1 MADNNTQHNCPLC
14 GRPMNEGEKFCSN
27 CKEIADTAYPKELL
41 SDANLTEDH
50 IKEHITKEEQIKE
63 NNLSKE
69 KEENMEDAEEQV
81 NSEADKK
88 PAKSNKKSLIFL
100 FVGIIVLIIVG
111 GVSSYLRIQN
121 RNTEETEINYWQQCL
136 EENTPLSFS
145 KYLAQYP
152 EGKYSEQA
160 YANIFALK
168 EEERKKWNELRKA
181 KNTEALIS
189 FLKDHPNTPYEREIR
204 NSIDSLTWLRATETD
219 TKEAYLAYIENAR
232 LGHYSGEHINF
243 AQEKYDYLNQL
254 KPVEGEELKEVKLVL
269 TNFFKAL
276 STTNTK
282 DIQSLSD
289 TVLTQFYESKHIDSK
304 AIGDSIKASF
314 KKNKIRSVSYTLL
327 IDSLNII
334 KDNKEI
340 YFIKAPVE
348 TTTTFTNRKQK
359 KESEKYNLTIQL
371 TKEKRIQSVEQESK
385 NNK

>member
-1 MADNNTQHNCPLC
+1 MADDNTQHNCPLC

-27 CKEIADTAYPKELL
+27 CKEIADTAYPEELL
-41 SDANLTEDH
+41 SDANLTEDQ
-50 IKEHITKEEQIKE
+50 IKEHITEEEQIEE

-69 KEENMEDAEEQV
+69 EEKNKENDEAQV
-81 NSEADKK
+81 NAEADKK
-88 PAKSNKKSLIFL
+88 PAKSNKGTLIFL
-100 FVGIIVLIIVG
+100 FVGIIVLVIVG
-111 GVSSYLRIQN
+111 GVSSYLRVQN

-232 LGHYSGEHINF
+232 LGHYSGEHINI
-243 AQEKYDYLNQL
+243 AQEKYAYLDQL
-254 KPVEGEELKEVKLVL
+254 KPIEGEELKEVKLVL

-289 TVLTQFYESKHIDSK
+289 TVLTQFYGSKHIDSK

-371 TKEKRIQSVEQESK
+371 TKEKRIQSVEQDSK